1 METIN
6 EFKLTNLAKNENK
19 INKEIEVVDTRFF
32 EGPNVHALFPVF
44 EAEVDLGDL
53 EETPS
58 NPLFAEKLVDLFPEL
73 AEHCC
78 SKGYPGG
85 FLERLNE
92 GTYPGHIIEHTT
104 IAIQN
109 MVGVPVSYGKCRKQK
124 NGLYRIVVEYDYE
137 GMAYTAFKGAVKVIN
152 DLLVD
157 LDNYDH
163 LKGYVEELFDDVK
176 YELRGEKPGPSTRSI
191 LDAAKERK
199 IPFERVHDD
208 FSLYSLGWGKHR
220 EMIWGPVTSKTPLI
234 GSDIG
239 KEKDICKNVLMKH
252 EFPVPRGYIAYSL
265 DDALEIAEDIGYPV
279 VLKPDRGHHGEGV
292 EVNLRNKDEL
302 KDAYDIAR
310 EHSEYILVEKYL
322 QGDDYRIL
330 VIGNQVV
337 AVAKRI
343 PAHVVGNGTSTI
355 EELVELTN
363 QDPARGEGHSGLL
376 TELKLEEEELAC
388 LKRQGITPKYVPKES
403 ETIYLR
409 NVANLSTGGTA
420 EDHTDE
426 LNPDL
431 KRVLEKVSKVIDMD
445 VMGIDV
451 IAEDITQS
459 PDEMD
464 WGIIEINASPG
475 LRMHLSPTKGEPRP
489 VGRYIVDN
497 LFPEGNGRVPIIAI
511 TGTNGKT
518 TTARLTE
525 WIARNQGYHT
535 GLAVTGG
542 IYSAGHKYE
551 DGDTTGPWSAGMV
564 LKDPD
569 VDFAVLETARGGMV
583 KRGLGFD
590 RCSVS
595 VVTNIRE
602 DHIGL
607 NGIDDIDDLFW
618 VKSLLVEA
626 TEKDGYSVI
635 NANDDF
641 AERLISKAKGR
652 PILFSIEYNQLID
665 KHIKEGKTAFVY
677 EGTKLVKYEKGERT
691 ELIDVY
697 EVPFLLGGVEM
708 MVENALAAIAATYS
722 SGIGLD
728 VILTALST
736 FKMDEEMNPGRMNI
750 FEVGGK
756 RVIVDYA
763 HNPDAVRA
771 LGELVSHIPAKRKII
786 VFAGV
791 GNRKDESL
799 KKCGKE
805 ISNWF
810 DDVII
815 TENTKVLRGRPIGQM
830 TSIIADSVRN
840 SGKEPIVKNDIK
852 EAIPYAVNKASKK
865 DLVIFA
871 DLDLESEDIE
881 EILQSSTELKNLE
894 SLKAGFEIEGLT
906 TITSG

>member
-6 EFKLTNLAKNENK
+6 EYRLTDLAKEKNQIK
-19 INKEIEVVDTRFF
+19 KQIEVVDTRFY

-44 EAEVDLGDL
+44 ESRVDLGDL
-53 EETPS
+53 EEIPS
-58 NPLFAEKLVDLFPEL
+58 NPLFAEKLVNLFPEL
-73 AEHCC
+73 AEHSC

-85 FLERLNE
+85 FIERMNE

-124 NGLYRIVVEYDYE
+124 DGLYRIVVEYDYKN
-137 GMAYTAFKGAVKVIN
+137 MANTAFKGAVKVVN

-157 LDNYDH
+157 LSNYEN
-163 LKGYVEELFDDVK
+163 LTGYVEGLIEDVK
-176 YELRGEKPGPSTRSI
+176 YQIRREKPGPSTKSI

-199 IPFERVHDD
+199 IPFKRIHDD
-208 FSLYSLGWGKHR
+208 FSLYSLGWGKNR
-220 EMIWGPVTSKTPLI
+220 KMIWGPVTSDTPLI

-239 KEKDICKNVLMKH
+239 KEKDICKNVLLEY
-252 EFPVPRGYIAYSL
+252 EFPVPRGYIAYSME
-265 DDALEIAEDIGYPV
+265 DALEIAEDIGYPV

-292 EVNLRNKDEL
+292 EVNLKNSDEL
-302 KDAYDIAR
+302 KEAYRITN
-310 EHSEYILVEKYL
+310 EYSEYVLVEKYL
-322 QGDDYRIL
+322 QGNDYRIL
-330 VIGNQVV
+330 LIGNKVA

-343 PAHVVGNGTSTI
+343 PAHVVGNGTSSL
-355 EELVELTN
+355 EELVQLTN

-376 TELKLEEEELAC
+376 TKLSLGEEELAC
-388 LKRQGITPKYVPKES
+388 LKRQGITPKYVPKEG

-420 EDHTDE
+420 EDHTYE
-426 LNPDL
+426 LNSGL
-431 KRVLEKVSKVIDMD
+431 KRVLEKVSKVIGMD
-445 VMGIDV
+445 VMGIDI
-451 IAEDITQS
+451 IADDITKS
-459 PDEMD
+459 PDEMN
-464 WGIIEINASPG
+464 WGIIEVNASPG

-497 LFPEGNGRVPIIAI
+497 LFPEGNGRVPVIAI

-518 TTARLTE
+518 TTARLAE

-542 IYSAGHKYE
+542 IYSAGHKFE

-607 NGIDDIDDLFW
+607 NGIDDLDDLFW
-618 VKSLLVEA
+618 VKSLVVEA
-626 TEKDGYSVI
+626 TEKDGYCVI

-641 AERLISKAKGR
+641 AERLISKAKGK
-652 PILFSIEYNQLID
+652 PVLFSVKYNQLINEHV
-665 KHIKEGKTAFVY
+665 KTGNTAFVY
-677 EGTKLVKYEKGERT
+677 EGSKLVKYEKGERT
-691 ELIDVY
+691 EIVDVND
-697 EVPFLLGGVEM
+697 VPFLLGGVEM
-708 MVENALAAIAATYS
+708 MVENGLAAIASTYS
-722 SGIGLD
+722 TGIKLE

-750 FEVGGK
+750 FEVDGK
-756 RVIVDYA
+756 KVIVDYA

-771 LGELVSHIPAKRKII
+771 LGELVSHIPAERKII

-799 KKCGKE
+799 KKCGAE
-805 ISNWF
+805 ISRWF
-810 DDVII
+810 EDIVI
-815 TENTKVLRGRPIGQM
+815 TENPKVLRGRPIGQM
-830 TSIIADSVRN
+830 SSIIADSVRN
-840 SGKEPIVKNDIK
+840 EGKEPIVKNDIR
-852 EAIPYAVNKASKK
+852 EAIPFAVHEATKD
-865 DLVIFA
+865 DLVILA
-871 DLDLESEDIE
+871 DLDLESDDIEDI
-881 EILQSSTELKNLE
+881 LRSSTQLE
-894 SLKAGFEIEGLT
+894 GMKSLKTGFEIEGLA
-906 TITSG
+906 TIVK

>member
-6 EFKLTNLAKNENK
+6 EYRLTNVTKNESK

-32 EGPNVHALFPVF
+32 DGPNVHALFPVF
-44 EAEVDLGDL
+44 EAKVDLGDL
-53 EETPS
+53 EEIPS
-58 NPLFAEKLVDLFPEL
+58 NPLLAEKLVDLFPEL
-73 AEHCC
+73 AEHGC

-85 FLERLNE
+85 FIERLNE

-109 MVGVPVSYGKCRKQK
+109 MVGVPVSYGKCRMQK
-124 NGLYRIVVEYDYE
+124 DGLYRIVVEYDFKE
-137 GMAYTAFKGAVKVIN
+137 MAHTAFKGAVKVVN

-157 LDNYDH
+157 LNNYDN
-163 LKGYVEELFDDVK
+163 LKDYVEELIDDVN
-176 YELRGEKPGPSTRSI
+176 YELRIEKPGPSTKSI

-199 IPFERVHDD
+199 IPFKRIHDD

-239 KEKDICKNVLMKH
+239 KEKDICKNVLMEY

-265 DDALEIAEDIGYPV
+265 EDALEIAEDLGYPV
-279 VLKPDRGHHGEGV
+279 VLKPDKGHHGEGV

-302 KDAYDIAR
+302 KEAYGITR

-355 EELVELTN
+355 QELVELAN
-363 QDPARGEGHSGLL
+363 RDPARGKGHSGLL

-426 LNPDL
+426 LNPEL
-431 KRVLEKVSKVIDMD
+431 KRILEKVSKVIDMD

-451 IAEDITQS
+451 IAEDITRS
-459 PDEMD
+459 PNEMD

-475 LRMHLSPTKGEPRP
+475 LRMHLSPTKGQPRP

-497 LFPEGNGRVPIIAI
+497 LFPDGNGRIPVIGI

-569 VDFAVLETARGGMV
+569 VDFAVVETARGGMV

-607 NGIDDIDDLFW
+607 NGIDDLEDLFW

-641 AERLISKAKGR
+641 AERLISKAKGK
-652 PILFSIEYNQLID
+652 PVLFSIEYNPLVD
-665 KHIKEGKTAFVY
+665 THVKAGKTAFVY
-677 EGTKLVKYEKGERT
+677 EGNDIILYEEGNRT
-691 ELIDVY
+691 QLLDVND
-697 EVPFLLGGVEM
+697 VPFLLGGVEM
-708 MVENALAAIAATYS
+708 MVENALAAVAATYS
-722 SGIGLD
+722 SGIEIE
-728 VILTALST
+728 VISKALST

-750 FEVGGK
+750 FEVAGK

-771 LGELVSHIPAKRKII
+771 LGQLVSHIPADRKII

-799 KKCGKE
+799 MKCGKE

-810 DDVII
+810 DDIVI

-840 SGKEPIVKNDIK
+840 NGKEPVVMNDIR
-852 EAIPYAVNKASKK
+852 EAIPYAVNEAKED
-865 DLVIFA
+865 DLVILA
-871 DLDLESEDIE
+871 DLDLESTDIE
-881 EILQSSTELKNLE
+881 EILLSKKELQNLE
-894 SLKAGFEIEGLT
+894 SLKTGLKFEALS
-906 TITSG
+906 TILN

>member
-6 EFKLTNLAKNENK
+6 EYRLTNVTKNESK

-44 EAEVDLGDL
+44 EAKVDLGDL

-73 AEHCC
+73 AEHSC

-85 FLERLNE
+85 FIERLNE

-104 IAIQN
+104 IAIHN

-124 NGLYRIVVEYDYE
+124 DGLYRIVVEYDFKE
-137 GMAYTAFKGAVKVIN
+137 MAHTAFKGAVKVVN
-152 DLLVD
+152 DLLVN
-157 LDNYDH
+157 LSNYDN
-163 LKGYVEELFDDVK
+163 LKDYVEELIDEVK
-176 YELRGEKPGPSTRSI
+176 YELRMEKPGPSTKSI

-199 IPFERVHDD
+199 IPFKRIHDD

-239 KEKDICKNVLMKH
+239 KEKDICKNVLMEH

-265 DDALEIAEDIGYPV
+265 EDAFEIAEDLGYPV

-292 EVNLRNKDEL
+292 EVNLKNKDEL

-310 EHSEYILVEKYL
+310 EHSKYILVEKYL
-322 QGDDYRIL
+322 QGDDYRVL

-343 PAHVVGNGTSTI
+343 PAHIVGNGTSTI
-355 EELVELTN
+355 EELVQLTN

-376 TELKLEEEELAC
+376 TKLKLDEEELAC

-426 LNPDL
+426 LNPEL
-431 KRVLEKVSKVIDMD
+431 KRILEKVSKVIGMD

-451 IAEDITQS
+451 IAGDISKS
-459 PDEMD
+459 PAEID
-464 WGIIEINASPG
+464 WGIIEVNASPG
-475 LRMHLSPTKGEPRP
+475 LRMHLSPTKGQPRL
-489 VGRYIVDN
+489 VGKYIVDN
-497 LFPEGNGRVPIIAI
+497 LFPEGNGRIPLIAI

-607 NGIDDIDDLFW
+607 NGIDDLEDLFW
-618 VKSLLVEA
+618 VKSLLVDA
-626 TEKDGYSVI
+626 TEKGGYSVI

-641 AERLISKAKGR
+641 AERLISKTKGK
-652 PILFSIEYNQLID
+652 PVLFSIEKNQLIES
-665 KHIKEGKTAFVY
+665 HVKEGNTAFVY
-677 EGTKLVKYEKGERT
+677 EGSKLVKYEKGERT
-691 ELIDVY
+691 DIIDVND
-697 EVPFLLGGVEM
+697 VPFLLGGVEM

-722 SGIGLD
+722 SGIELE

-736 FKMDEEMNPGRMNI
+736 FKMNEEMNPGRMNI
-750 FEVGGK
+750 FEVDGK
-756 RVIVDYA
+756 KVIVDYA
-763 HNPDAVRA
+763 HNPDAVRG
-771 LGELVSHIPAKRKII
+771 LGELVSHVPAKKKII

-791 GNRKDESL
+791 GNRKDDSL

-805 ISNWF
+805 VSKWF
-810 DDVII
+810 DDIII

-830 TSIIADSVRN
+830 SSIIADSVRE
-840 SGKEPIVKNDIK
+840 SGKEPTIKNDIR
-852 EAIPYAVNKASKK
+852 EAIPYAVNKATED
-865 DLVIFA
+865 DLVILA
-871 DLDLESEDIE
+871 DLDLESDDIEDILLTNKG
-881 EILQSSTELKNLE
+881 LQNLD
-894 SLKAGFEIEGLT
+894 SLKSGIEFEGLT
-906 TITSG
+906 TLIK

>member
-1 METIN
+1 MKTIN
-6 EFKLTNLAKNENK
+6 EYILTDLAEDNNQIKK
-19 INKEIEVVDTRFF
+19 QIEVVDLRFY

-44 EAEVDLGDL
+44 EAVVDLGDL
-53 EETPS
+53 VEVPS
-58 NPLFAEKLVDLFPEL
+58 NPLFAEKLVELVPEL
-73 AEHCC
+73 SEHSC

-85 FLERLNE
+85 FIERMNE

-104 IAIQN
+104 IALQN

-124 NGLYRIVVEYDYE
+124 DELYKIVVEYDYIE
-137 GMAYTAFKGAVKVIN
+137 TARSAFNGAVKMVN
-152 DLLVD
+152 DLLID
-157 LDNYDH
+157 LGNYEQ
-163 LKGYVEELFDDVK
+163 LTTFVEELIEDIK
-176 YELRGEKPGPSTRSI
+176 YQMRKEKPGPSTKSI

-199 IPFERVHDD
+199 IPFQRIHDD

-239 KEKDICKNVLMKH
+239 KEKDICKNVLMEH

-265 DDALEIAEDIGYPV
+265 EDALEIAEDIGYPV

-292 EVNLRNKDEL
+292 EVNLRNKDEV
-302 KDAYDIAR
+302 KEAYKIAR
-310 EHSEYILVEKYL
+310 EHSKYILVENYL
-322 QGDDYRIL
+322 EGDDYRVL
-330 VIGNQVV
+330 VIGNNVV
-337 AVAKRI
+337 AVSRRI
-343 PAHVVGNGTSTI
+343 PAHVIGNGTSSV

-363 QDPARGEGHSGLL
+363 QDPARGEGHNGLL
-376 TELKLEEEELAC
+376 TELSLDEEELVC
-388 LKRQGITPKYVPKES
+388 LKRQGITPKYVPKEN
-403 ETIYLR
+403 EVIYLR

-420 EDHTDE
+420 EDRTDE
-426 LNPDL
+426 LHPEL
-431 KRVLEKVSKVIDMD
+431 KRVLEKVSKVIGMD

-451 IAEDITQS
+451 IAEDITKS
-459 PDEMD
+459 PNEMN
-464 WGIIEINASPG
+464 WGIIEVNASPG
-475 LRMHLSPTKGEPRP
+475 LRMHLSPTKGEPRS
-489 VGRYIVDN
+489 VGRFIVDN
-497 LFPEGNGRVPIIAI
+497 LFPKGNGRVPVIAI

-542 IYSAGHKYE
+542 IFSAGHKYE
-551 DGDTTGPWSAGMV
+551 EGDTTGPWSAGMV

-607 NGIDDIDDLFW
+607 NGIDNLEDLFW
-618 VKSLLVEA
+618 VKSLVVEA
-626 TEKDGYSVI
+626 TEKDGYCVI

-641 AERLISKAKGR
+641 AEKLISKAKGR
-652 PILFSIEYNQLID
+652 PVLFSIERNELID
-665 KHIKEGKTAFVY
+665 KQIKEGKTAFVY
-677 EGTKLVKYEKGERT
+677 EGTKLVKYEKGERV
-691 ELIDVY
+691 EILDVY

-708 MVENALAAIAATYS
+708 MVENALAAIAAAYS
-722 SGIGLD
+722 SGIDLE
-728 VILTALST
+728 VILTALTT

-750 FEVGGK
+750 FEVSGK

-791 GNRKDESL
+791 GNRKDKSL

-805 ISNWF
+805 ISRWF
-810 DDVII
+810 DDIII

-830 TSIIADSVRN
+830 SSIIADSVRN
-840 SGKEPIVKNDIK
+840 EGKEPIIKNDIK
-852 EAIPYAVNKASKK
+852 EAIPFAVSKASKD
-865 DLVIFA
+865 DLVILA

-881 EILQSSTELKNLE
+881 EILNSSTEINNLG
-894 SLKAGFEIEGLT
+894 SLKTELDFVGLT
-906 TITSG
+906 TITN

>member
-6 EFKLTNLAKNENK
+6 EYRLTNVKKNESK
-19 INKEIEVVDTRFF
+19 INKEIEVVNTRFF

-44 EAEVDLGDL
+44 EAKVDLGDL
-53 EETPS
+53 EDTPS
-58 NPLFAEKLVDLFPEL
+58 NTLFAEKLVDLFPEL
-73 AEHCC
+73 AEHSC

-85 FLERLNE
+85 FIERLNE

-124 NGLYRIVVEYDYE
+124 DGIYRIVVEYDFKE
-137 GMAYTAFKGAVKVIN
+137 MAYTAFKGAVKVVN

-157 LDNYDH
+157 LNNYDN
-163 LKGYVEELFDDVK
+163 LKDYVEELVDDVK
-176 YELRGEKPGPSTRSI
+176 YELRKEKPGPSTKSI

-199 IPFERVHDD
+199 IPFKRIHDD

-239 KEKDICKNVLMKH
+239 KEKDICKNVLMEH

-265 DDALEIAEDIGYPV
+265 EDAFEIAEDLGYPV

-292 EVNLRNKDEL
+292 EVNLKNKDEL

-310 EHSEYILVEKYL
+310 EHSKYILVEKYL
-322 QGDDYRIL
+322 QGDDYRVL

-355 EELVELTN
+355 EELVQLTN

-376 TELKLEEEELAC
+376 TKLKLDEEELAC

-426 LNPDL
+426 LHPEL
-431 KRVLEKVSKVIDMD
+431 KRILEKVSKVIGMD

-451 IAEDITQS
+451 IAGDISKS
-459 PDEMD
+459 PAEID
-464 WGIIEINASPG
+464 WGIIEVNASPG
-475 LRMHLSPTKGEPRP
+475 LRMHLSPTKGQPRP
-489 VGRYIVDN
+489 VGKYIGDN
-497 LFPEGNGRVPIIAI
+497 LFPDGNGRIPLIAI

-569 VDFAVLETARGGMV
+569 VDFAILETARGGML

-607 NGIDDIDDLFW
+607 NGIDDLDDLFW
-618 VKSLLVEA
+618 VKSLLVET

-641 AERLISKAKGR
+641 AEKLISKARGK
-652 PILFSIEYNQLID
+652 PVLFSVVKNQLIGT
-665 KHIKEGKTAFVY
+665 HVKEGNTAFVY
-677 EGTKLVKYEKGERT
+677 EGSKLVKYEKGERT
-691 ELIDVY
+691 EIIDVND
-697 EVPFLLGGVEM
+697 VPFLLGGVEM

-722 SGIGLD
+722 SGIELE

-736 FKMDEEMNPGRMNI
+736 FKMNEEMNPGRMNK
-750 FEVGGK
+750 FEVDGK
-756 RVIVDYA
+756 KVIVDYA

-771 LGELVSHIPAKRKII
+771 LGELVSHVPAERKII
-786 VFAGV
+786 IFAGV

-805 ISNWF
+805 ISRWF
-810 DDVII
+810 DDIII

-830 TSIIADSVRN
+830 SSIIADSVRE
-840 SGKEPIVKNDIK
+840 SGKEPIIKNDIR
-852 EAIPYAVNKASKK
+852 EAIPYAVNKATEA
-865 DLVIFA
+865 DLVILA
-871 DLDLESEDIE
+871 DLDLESDDIEDILLANKG
-881 EILQSSTELKNLE
+881 LQNLD
-894 SLKAGFEIEGLT
+894 SLKSGIEFEGLT
-906 TITSG
+906 TLIK